1 MQKSVLK
8 EYYKDT
14 VVPSLKKDLGYT
26 NIHQVPNITKVTLN
40 TGFNANIDKNGIA
53 EALKD
58 MSNIAGQQAVPTKAR
73 LSISNFKLR
82 EGMTIGA
89 KVTLRGENM
98 WNFLYRLIAV
108 SLPNIRDFRGVPTR
122 FDGNGNYTLGVKDHS
137 IFPEINIES
146 NSRGTIG
153 MDLTI
158 VTTAKTDDEGL
169 ALLKALGVPFRKH
182 SSEQES

>member
-8 EYYKDT
+8 EYYKET
-14 VVPSLKKDLGYT
+14 VVPSLKKDLGYS
-26 NIHQVPNITKVTLN
+26 NIHQVPNITKITLN
-40 TGFNANIDKNGIA
+40 TGFNASIDKNGIA

-158 VTTAKTDDEGL
+158 VTTAKTDEEGL
-169 ALLKALGVPFRKH
+169 ALLKALGIPFRKH
-182 SSEQES
+182 SSEQDS